1 MAPRVPI
8 ESPYPPQETATKAPA
23 HKTKRRLHETIVE
36 DIARE
41 VLTGALA
48 AGSTLPADLVL
59 STRYGVS
66 RTVIREAIQALAGMG
81 IVDVRHGAGTYVN
94 AHDHWD
100 LLNPQLLQLIGE
112 TGTIAILLD
121 DLLDIRRMFEVEAVT
136 LAARRA
142 TPQDIAELERLV
154 QAMKDPN
161 ASEQDQLDLNL
172 EFHSAIVQAS
182 HNRILR
188 NLRDQLRG
196 VLTLMMNA
204 RQRQADH
211 GMRIVSTTMH
221 EMLLLAIKERRPDR
235 AQAVML
241 THVQGAERSLQSSSD

>member
-1 MAPRVPI
+1 MVPPTLI
-8 ESPYPPQETATKAPA
+8 DSPPTPEEADKAPP
-23 HKTKRRLHETIVE
+23 HKARRRLHESIVE
-36 DIARE
+36 GIARE
-41 VLTGALA
+41 VLTG
-48 AGSTLPADLVL
+48 TLPAGSALPADPVL
-59 STRYGVS
+59 SSRYGVS

-94 AHDHWD
+94 THDDWD
-100 LLNPQLLQLIGE
+100 LLDPQLLQLIGQ
-112 TGTIAILLD
+112 TGTISILID

-142 TPQDIAELERLV
+142 TPQDIAEMERLV
-154 QAMKDPN
+154 QAMKDPQ
-161 ASEQDQLDLNL
+161 ATEQDQLDLNL

-188 NLRDQLRG
+188 NLREQLRG
-196 VLTLMMNA
+196 VLSVMMNA
-204 RQRQADH
+204 RQSQADH

-221 EMLLLAIKERRPDR
+221 EMLLQAIKERRPDR

-241 THVQGAERSLQSSSD
+241 THVQGAERSLQTGVG